1 MNMNQSP
8 DEDPLSLHASPAMD
22 RRTFLL
28 SLSGSAFVLASGAL
42 LAGCGGGGGL
52 SNLLSSSSSSS
63 LSSSSLSSSSS
74 SDSLGSSSS
83 SSLGAFLY
91 AGHYMGTSSVKNS
104 DGSTDKGNLVF
115 DVDNA
120 GKLTGTFT
128 DVTYG
133 GSAPLSGT
141 VPLTG
146 IGSGT
151 LNSQNATGIGQFIVG
166 TGGIITVIGTITG
179 KSADG
184 SLSIVSG
191 TFTATTAPL
200 SST

>member
-8 DEDPLSLHASPAMD
+8 DENPLSLHASPAMD

-28 SLSGSAFVLASGAL
+28 ALSGSAFVLASGAL
-42 LAGCGGGGGL
+42 LAGCGGGGL
-52 SNLLSSSSSSS
+52 SNLLSSSSSNSV
-63 LSSSSLSSSSS
+63 SSSSS

-133 GSAPLSGT
+133 GSAPLTGT

-151 LNSQNATGIGQFIVG
+151 LTSQNVTGIGQFTVG
-166 TGGIITVIGTITG
+166 TGGIITVSGTITG

>member
-8 DEDPLSLHASPAMD
+8 DENPLSLHASPAMD

-28 SLSGSAFVLASGAL
+28 ALSGSAFVLASGAL
-42 LAGCGGGGGL
+42 LAGCGGGGL
-52 SNLLSSSSSSS
+52 SNLLSSS
-63 LSSSSLSSSSS
+63 SSSSLSSSSS

-91 AGHYMGTSSVKNS
+91 AGHYTGTSSVKNS

-151 LNSQNATGIGQFIVG
+151 LNSQNATGIGQFTVG

>member
-8 DEDPLSLHASPAMD
+8 DENPLSLHASPAMD

-28 SLSGSAFVLASGAL
+28 ALSGSAFVLASGAL
-42 LAGCGGGGGL
+42 LAGCGGGGL
-52 SNLLSSSSSSS
+52 SNLLSSSSSN
-63 LSSSSLSSSSS
+63 SLSSSSS

-133 GSAPLSGT
+133 GSAPLTGT

-151 LNSQNATGIGQFIVG
+151 LTSQNVTGIGQFTVG
-166 TGGIITVIGTITG
+166 TGGIITVSGTITG

-191 TFTATTAPL
+191 TFMATT
-200 SST
+200 SSCST

>member
-8 DEDPLSLHASPAMD
+8 DENPLSLHASPAMD

-28 SLSGSAFVLASGAL
+28 ALSGSAFVLASGAL
-42 LAGCGGGGGL
+42 LAGCGGGGL
-52 SNLLSSSSSSS
+52 SNLLSSSSSN
-63 LSSSSLSSSSS
+63 SLSSSSS

-91 AGHYMGTSSVKNS
+91 AGHYTGTSSVKNS

-133 GSAPLSGT
+133 GSAPLTGT

-151 LNSQNATGIGQFIVG
+151 LTSQNVTGIGQFTVG
-166 TGGIITVIGTITG
+166 TGGIITVSGTITG

>member
-8 DEDPLSLHASPAMD
+8 DENPLSLHASPAMD

-28 SLSGSAFVLASGAL
+28 ALSGSAFVLASGAL
-42 LAGCGGGGGL
+42 LAGCGGGGL
-52 SNLLSSSSSSS
+52 SNLLSSSSSN
-63 LSSSSLSSSSS
+63 SLSSSSS

-91 AGHYMGTSSVKNS
+91 AGHYTGTSSVKNS

-166 TGGIITVIGTITG
+166 TGGIITVNGTITG

>member
-52 SNLLSSSSSSS
+52 SNLLSSS
-63 LSSSSLSSSSS
+63 SSSSLSSSSS

-166 TGGIITVIGTITG
+166 TGGIITVNGTITG

>member
-1 MNMNQSP
+1 
-8 DEDPLSLHASPAMD
+8 MD

-28 SLSGSAFVLASGAL
+28 ALSGSAFVLASGAL
-42 LAGCGGGGGL
+42 LAGCGGGGL
-52 SNLLSSSSSSS
+52 SNLLSSSSSN
-63 LSSSSLSSSSS
+63 SLSSSSS

-91 AGHYMGTSSVKNS
+91 AGHYTGTSSVKNS

-133 GSAPLSGT
+133 GSAPLTGT

-151 LNSQNATGIGQFIVG
+151 LTSQNVTGIGQFTVG
-166 TGGIITVIGTITG
+166 TGGIITVSGTITG

>member
-1 MNMNQSP
+1 MNVNQSP
-8 DEDPLSLHASPAMD
+8 DEDPLIPAQTMD

-28 SLSGSAFVLASGAL
+28 TLSGSAFVLAGGAL
-42 LAGCGGGGGL
+42 LAGCGGGGL
-52 SNLLSSSSSSS
+52 SNLLPSSSSN
-63 LSSSSLSSSSS
+63 SLSSSSS

-104 DGSTDKGNLVF
+104 DGSTDNGSLVF

-133 GSAPLSGT
+133 GSAPLTGT

-151 LNSQNATGIGQFIVG
+151 LASQNVTGTGQFTVG

>member
-8 DEDPLSLHASPAMD
+8 DENPLSLHASPAMD

-28 SLSGSAFVLASGAL
+28 ALSGSAFVLASGAL
-42 LAGCGGGGGL
+42 LAGCGGGGL
-52 SNLLSSSSSSS
+52 SNLLSSSSSN
-63 LSSSSLSSSSS
+63 SLSSSSS

-91 AGHYMGTSSVKNS
+91 AGHYTGTSSVKNS

-133 GSAPLSGT
+133 GSAPLTGT

-151 LNSQNATGIGQFIVG
+151 LTSQNVTGIGQFTVG
-166 TGGIITVIGTITG
+166 TGGIITVSGTITG

-191 TFTATTAPL
+191 TFMATT
-200 SST
+200 SSCST

>member
-8 DEDPLSLHASPAMD
+8 DENPLSLHASPAMD

-28 SLSGSAFVLASGAL
+28 ALSGSAFVLASGAL

-63 LSSSSLSSSSS
+63 LSSSSS

-91 AGHYMGTSSVKNS
+91 AGHYTGTSSVKNS

-151 LNSQNATGIGQFIVG
+151 LNSQNATGIGQFTVG

>member
-52 SNLLSSSSSSS
+52 SNLLSSS
-63 LSSSSLSSSSS
+63 SSSSLSSSSS

-151 LNSQNATGIGQFIVG
+151 LNSQNATGIGQFTVG
-166 TGGIITVIGTITG
+166 TGGIITVIGTITE

>member
-8 DEDPLSLHASPAMD
+8 DENPLSLHASPAMD

-28 SLSGSAFVLASGAL
+28 ALSGSAFVLASGAL
-42 LAGCGGGGGL
+42 LAGCGGGGL
-52 SNLLSSSSSSS
+52 SNLLSSSSSN
-63 LSSSSLSSSSS
+63 SLSSSSS

-91 AGHYMGTSSVKNS
+91 AGHYTGTSSVKNS

-151 LNSQNATGIGQFIVG
+151 LNSQNATGIGQFTVG

>member
-1 MNMNQSP
+1 MNMNMNMNQSP
-8 DEDPLSLHASPAMD
+8 DDDPLSLHASPAMD

-28 SLSGSAFVLASGAL
+28 ALSGSAFVLASGAL

-63 LSSSSLSSSSS
+63 LSSSSS

-91 AGHYMGTSSVKNS
+91 AGHYTGTSSVKNS

-151 LNSQNATGIGQFIVG
+151 LNSQNATGIGQFTVG

>member
-63 LSSSSLSSSSS
+63 LSSSSS

-91 AGHYMGTSSVKNS
+91 AGHYTGTSLVKNS

-151 LNSQNATGIGQFIVG
+151 LNSQNATGIGQFTVG

>member
-8 DEDPLSLHASPAMD
+8 DENPLSLHASPAMD

-52 SNLLSSSSSSS
+52 SNLLSSS
-63 LSSSSLSSSSS
+63 SSSSLSSSSS

-166 TGGIITVIGTITG
+166 TGGIITVNGTITG

-191 TFTATTAPL
+191 TFMATT
-200 SST
+200 SSCST

>member
-8 DEDPLSLHASPAMD
+8 DENPLSLHASPAMD

-28 SLSGSAFVLASGAL
+28 ALSGSAFVLASGAL
-42 LAGCGGGGGL
+42 LAGCGGGGL
-52 SNLLSSSSSSS
+52 SNLLSSS
-63 LSSSSLSSSSS
+63 SSSSLSSSSS

-91 AGHYMGTSSVKNS
+91 AGHYTGTSSVKNS

-133 GSAPLSGT
+133 GSAPLTGT

-151 LNSQNATGIGQFIVG
+151 LTSQNVTGIGQFTVG
-166 TGGIITVIGTITG
+166 TGGIITVSGTITG